1 MIQFEKTVKFKK
13 LVPEAVVPMRAHES
27 DAGYD
32 IVATSKQYD
41 EHGNVVYGTGLA
53 VEIPHGYAAFVYPR
67 SSNRETNLIL
77 TNSVGIIDSG
87 YRGEIKAIFHSVNSS
102 LNFMH
107 LLKAWLREYIPGLKS
122 HKQKNVRIVSL
133 GSEYNVGD
141 RIGQLVVMPV
151 PRVEFIEV
159 DELSDSDRGKDGYG
173 STGK

>member
-1 MIQFEKTVKFKK
+1 MIQFDKTVKFKK

-53 VEIPHGYAAFVYPR
+53 VEIPHGYAAFVFPR
-67 SSNRETNLIL
+67 SSNRETNMLL

-102 LNFMH
+102 LNFTH
-107 LLKAWLREYIPGLKS
+107 LLKAWLREYIPGQKS
-122 HKQKNVRIVSL
+122 Q
-133 GSEYNVGD
+133 YNVGD
-141 RIGQLVVMPV
+141 RIAQLVIMPI
-151 PRVEFIEV
+151 PGVEFIEV